1 MKKQKFA
8 IHWQILIALVLAI
21 FYGLLFPNKYLVSS
35 DNYVKIEQSIKS
47 SNTPNAI
54 STFSKEQLKHIES
67 LIGFDALSENEFI
80 KLLSSNNDIKLSEEQ
95 KRVILYETKYNPP
108 INYISW
114 MGILFL
120 KALKMVI
127 IPLILMSI
135 ISGIANI
142 GSAGNLGRLGLK
154 TIIYYLSSSTAAII
168 AGLFFVNIIRPG
180 IGIDKSYGGS
190 VGIPEQTGHSL
201 KDTLLNIIPENIFQA
216 FIDNQMLSIIFFAIL
231 FGFFITKIH
240 VKSRLF
246 LTDFFNSG
254 FEVMMKITMF
264 IILFTPFGV
273 FGLVA
278 EKIADQS
285 GQIMNFLGVLGMYSV
300 TVLSALFFHAVVIL
314 PIFLKFVAKVSPWKH
329 FKAMR
334 AALLTAFST
343 SSSAA
348 TLSLTMESVEN
359 KSGVS
364 NKISGFTLPLG
375 ATINM
380 DGTALYEAVAALFI
394 AQAYGYDLALAEQII
409 IVVTALLVS
418 IGAAGIPMAGLFMI
432 SIILTAVDLPLA
444 GIALILPVDRILD
457 MFRTS
462 INVWSDSCGAVIV
475 ARSEREK
482 LKI

>member
-1 MKKQKFA
+1 MKKKKFA
-8 IHWQILIALVLAI
+8 IHWQILLALFLAVI
-21 FYGLLFPNKYLVSS
+21 YGMSFPNKHLVTSAS
-35 DNYVKIEQSIKS
+35 CKKIENLSSEHNLSDDLLSVLENMIGNNPETENNFIKS
-47 SNTPNAI
+47 VESYPN
-54 STFSKEQLKHIES
+54 
-67 LIGFDALSENEFI
+67 I
-80 KLLSSNNDIKLSEEQ
+80 KLTEDQ
-95 KRVILYETKYNPP
+95 KRAIINETKYNPP
-108 INYISW
+108 VSYISW
-114 MGILFL
+114 MGIIFL

-154 TIIYYLSSSTAAII
+154 TIIYYLTSSTAAIV
-168 AGLFFVNIIRPG
+168 AGLLLVNIIRPG
-180 IGIDKSYGGS
+180 IGVDRSYGGS
-190 VGIPEQTGHSL
+190 VEIPDHTGHSL
-201 KDTLLNIIPENIFQA
+201 KDTLLNIIPENIFTA
-216 FIDNQMLSIIFFAIL
+216 FTENQMLSIIFFAIL
-231 FGFFITKIH
+231 FGFFITRINT
-240 VKSRLF
+240 KSRIF
-246 LTDFFNSG
+246 LTDLFNSG

-278 EKIADQS
+278 EKVADQS
-285 GQIMNFLGVLGMYSV
+285 GQIMNFLGILGMYSI
-300 TVLSALFFHAVVIL
+300 TVLAALFFHAIIIL
-314 PIFLKFVAKVSPWKH
+314 PIFLKFIAKVDPWSH
-329 FKAMR
+329 FNAMK

-348 TLSLTMESVEN
+348 TLSLTMESVEH
-359 KSGVS
+359 KCGVS

-380 DGTALYEAVAALFI
+380 DGTALYEAIAALFI
-394 AQAYGYDLALAEQII
+394 AQAYGYDLGLTEQII

-444 GIALILPVDRILD
+444 GIALILPVDRVLD

-462 INVWSDSCGAVIV
+462 VNVWSDSCGAVIV
-475 ARSEREK
+475 AKSEGEK

>member
-1 MKKQKFA
+1 MKKTKFA
-8 IHWQILIALVLAI
+8 LHWQILIALIIAVL
-21 FYGLLFPNKYLVSS
+21 YGISFPNKY
-35 DNYVKIEQSIKS
+35 
-47 SNTPNAI
+47 
-54 STFSKEQLKHIES
+54 H
-67 LIGFDALSENEFI
+67 
-80 KLLSSNNDIKLSEEQ
+80 IKLSTFEKISKEKDKYLFSDETLLNIEHLIGAATTDETELIRKIEINNSVKLTDTQ
-95 KRVILYETKYNPP
+95 KQIILKSAKYNPQ
-108 INYISW
+108 IKYISW
-114 MGILFL
+114 FGFIFL
-120 KALKMVI
+120 KALKMII

-154 TIIYYLSSSTAAII
+154 TLLYYLMTSTAAII
-168 AGLFFVNIIRPG
+168 VGLIFVNTIKPG
-180 IGIDKSYGGS
+180 IGIDKSYGS
-190 VGIPEQTGHSL
+190 NIEIPEQTSHSL
-201 KDTLLNIIPENIFQA
+201 SDTLLNIIPENIFEA
-216 FIDNQMLSIIFFAIL
+216 FVNNQMLSIIFFAIL
-231 FGFFITKIH
+231 FGFFVTRINT
-240 VKSRLF
+240 KSRLL
-246 LTDFFNSG
+246 LTDFFNAG

-278 EKIADQS
+278 EAVADQA
-285 GQIMNFLGVLGMYSV
+285 GQLMKFFSILGMYTI
-300 TVLSALFFHAVVIL
+300 TVLTALLFHALIIL
-314 PIFLKFVAKVSPWKH
+314 PILLKFIAKVSPWAH

-343 SSSAA
+343 SSSGA

-394 AQAYGYDLALAEQII
+394 AQAYGFDLGLTEQII
-409 IVVTALLVS
+409 IVVTGLLVS

-432 SIILTAVDLPLA
+432 TIILTAVDLPLA
-444 GIALILPVDRILD
+444 GVALILPVDRILD

-462 INVWSDSCGAVIV
+462 VNVWSDSCGAVIV
-475 ARSEREK
+475 AKSEGEK
-482 LKI
+482 LKV